1 MAGPEKWV
9 ELDDPMSLEEVLRF
23 ALQEANERIL
33 LASMG
38 NPQFQGMGTTAIV
51 AVPDKEYL
59 FMGHIGDSRAY
70 LIRNAQIKQITED
83 HSVVQ
88 QLVRAGAISEQEA
101 QVHPYKNVI
110 TRCLGM
116 QPNIEPDTLKL
127 TLEVDDRILIC
138 SDGLSNMVNPEQILS
153 IVLESENLD
162 VVCQKLI
169 DTANE
174 KGGTDNITAVL
185 LFNRNSQKP
194 SGSK

>member
-1 MAGPEKWV
+1 
-9 ELDDPMSLEEVLRF
+9 MSLEEVLRF